1 MGSESPFYAFVAK
14 LLSSTIFTL
23 KTFASQITVK
33 TPLTTEKRSL
43 ILSPVSLVLAAT
55 DSEFLTTAAAY
66 VSKHKVNF
74 SAVRVGG
81 RLSTAVAFALPTQ
94 PSRV

>member
-1 MGSESPFYAFVAK
+1 MEN
-14 LLSSTIFTL
+14 SSLI
-23 KTFASQITVK
+23 
-33 TPLTTEKRSL
+33 

-55 DSEFLTTAAAY
+55 DSEFLTSTTPAAY